1 MRHLIAVT
9 VLLLSKRFFPTTPLH
24 PTRQPVDFGLSVR
37 SPAVTTVA
45 IAIATCFVATAVA
58 DAAACTAMLSLPLP
72 LFCGLRYCAITSLS
86 HPMLQLPLFVSLCGI
101 AVNLVLDTRC
111 CAADS

>member
-45 IAIATCFVATAVA
+45 IAIACNAVATSAPVLWPA
-58 DAAACTAMLSLPLP
+58 LLRNHFIVTSNVAAAVVCQSLWH
-72 LFCGLRYCAITSLS
+72 CR
-86 HPMLQLPLFVSLCGI
+86 QLGP
-101 AVNLVLDTRC
+101 
-111 CAADS
+111 